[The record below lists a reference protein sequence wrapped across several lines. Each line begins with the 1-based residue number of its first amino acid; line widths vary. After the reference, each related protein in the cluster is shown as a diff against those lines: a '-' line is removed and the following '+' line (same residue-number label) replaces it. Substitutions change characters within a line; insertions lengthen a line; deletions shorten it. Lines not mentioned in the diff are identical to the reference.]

1 MTSARKAEI
10 APRLVGEDQA
20 ATYLGRSRTAFR
32 SQRSAGQVPSPSD
45 YNGKVPLWD
54 TRVLDAWV
62 DAKSGLGASNDG
74 WADF

>member
-1 MTSARKAEI
+1 MASARKPQVI
-10 APRLVGEDQA
+10 PRLIGEDVA
-20 ATYLGRSRTAFR
+20 ATYIGRSRTAFR
-32 SQRSAGQVPSPSD
+32 MQRQAGQVPAPSD